1 MSQHQQHC
9 FRAFCVIAN
18 SWQLI
23 SSPDHLMSGTT
34 DVMQRVLSHHLSSVP
49 YQFSIIEDVGGWQ
62 PCNHTILEIITWFKT
77 MWPMTKWI
85 DKTKMPHHRPGTVF
99 PRFPFLF
106 TNMLKDVAAS
116 FLIVLFVLS
125 FVHNQQPVSMNARQ
139 ITLDYW
145 AAAIT
150 FIFITGVIC
159 RGQYR
164 A

>member
-1 MSQHQQHC
+1 
-9 FRAFCVIAN
+9 
-18 SWQLI
+18 
-23 SSPDHLMSGTT
+23 
-34 DVMQRVLSHHLSSVP
+34 
-49 YQFSIIEDVGGWQ
+49 
-62 PCNHTILEIITWFKT
+62 
-77 MWPMTKWI
+77 MTKWI